1 MLRQNVASKVDLL
14 LMFLNS
20 SISAKQVYYPASVVL
35 QHLMGTFILE
45 YTSAC
50 EILAQR
56 KLEDR
61 NGIFGFTF

>member
-1 MLRQNVASKVDLL
+1 MASKTDLL
-14 LMFLNS
+14 LMFLNNS
-20 SISAKQVYYPASVVL
+20 VSVDQVYYPAFLVL
-35 QHLMGTFILE
+35 QYFMGTFILE
-45 YTSAC
+45 HTSAC